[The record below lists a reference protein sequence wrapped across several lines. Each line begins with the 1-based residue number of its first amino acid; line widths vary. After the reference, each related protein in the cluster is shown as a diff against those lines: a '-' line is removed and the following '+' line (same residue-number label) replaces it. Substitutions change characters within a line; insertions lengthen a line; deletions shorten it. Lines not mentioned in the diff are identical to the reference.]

1 MESVD
6 GEVPTVDVDPVGS
19 IAFKVHPAPILSILG
34 GFDWLVLLDWL
45 TLSGMNRE
53 RRWWIWL
60 MAGGSVLALL
70 LLMGL
75 GVVGGWMLARG
86 FGGAG
91 GPVIAATPTLVQKVQ
106 SLNQLVSVKY
116 VLEKIVLVEDAKWY
130 GDSRLLMVA
139 HGVAKAGVD
148 LSKVGKGDV
157 RVHGTTVQLSLPR
170 PVILDVY
177 LDERRTQV
185 VERSTGVLRGFD
197 KDLEQDA
204 RRQAVDQIKVAVR
217 DSGILKDAEERAR
230 IQVEGL
236 LKQSG
241 FTEIGITFR

>member
-1 MESVD
+1 
-6 GEVPTVDVDPVGS
+6 
-19 IAFKVHPAPILSILG
+19 
-34 GFDWLVLLDWL
+34 
-45 TLSGMNRE
+45 MNRE
-53 RRWWIWL
+53 RRSWNWL
-60 MAGGSVLALL
+60 LAGGAVLALL
-70 LLMGL
+70 LLVGL
-75 GVVGGWMLARG
+75 SVVGGWMLARG
-86 FGGAG
+86 WAGAG
-91 GPVIAATPTLVQKVQ
+91 SPVIAATPTLVEKVQ

-157 RVHGTTVQLSLPR
+157 RVRGTTVQITLPR
-170 PVILDVY
+170 PMLLDVY

-185 VERSTGVLRGFD
+185 VERSTGVLREFD

-204 RRQAVDQIKVAVR
+204 RRQAVDQIKLAVR

-230 IQVEGL
+230 TQVMGL
-236 LKQSG
+236 LQQSG
-241 FTEIGITFR
+241 FTDVEISFR